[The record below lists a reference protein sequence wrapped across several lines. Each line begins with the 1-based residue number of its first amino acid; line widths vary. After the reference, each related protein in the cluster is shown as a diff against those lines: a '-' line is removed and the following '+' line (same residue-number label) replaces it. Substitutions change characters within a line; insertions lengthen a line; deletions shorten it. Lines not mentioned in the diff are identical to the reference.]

1 METDD
6 ENTTCI
12 ALSGHK
18 TMTTDLKPNYDSEV
32 CTSHVERK
40 KSITVL
46 IRKDEA
52 NNLQLDNVVRV
63 LKICLFT
70 SIEFLKIC
78 QGCKEGVS

>member
-6 ENTTCI
+6 KNTTCI

-52 NNLQLDNVVRV
+52 NNLQLD
-63 LKICLFT
+63 
-70 SIEFLKIC
+70 
-78 QGCKEGVS
+78 KEDTRRGNLNTDCESVNLVERYLDSL